1 MSIIRAD
8 SIKNRVGDG
17 APDFP
22 NGITVTGLVTAT
34 TLNQNVTGIV
44 TATGADINGDID
56 VDGHTNLDNVNVAGV
71 TTFAGAINGSS
82 AAFTGNVSVG
92 GVLTYEDVKNV
103 DAIGI
108 ITARAGIKMTGGSL
122 YVGGN
127 SNFTGTLTGTAT
139 TSTTITVADESSDT
153 TCFPVFATAATGSIA
168 PKTGTNLTFNS
179 ANGTLTATSFVGS
192 GANLTG
198 IDATSVKDSAGNVK
212 IQAQAS
218 GAVYT
223 GIHTYTGHT
232 FHQDGVDSKYGT
244 DGDMAIYHDGSN
256 AYIKEHTNNMHIGS
270 WATGSNKSLAFYS
283 AGTNRASF
291 NNDGHF
297 VPAATNTYDLGIS
310 SLRWANIYTQDL
322 QLSNEGK
329 KDKGGNDV
337 DGTWGNYTIQEGESD
352 LFLINNRNGKKYKFM
367 LKEVD

>member
-22 NGITVTGLVTAT
+22 NGITVTGIVTAT
-34 TLNQNVTGIV
+34 TVNQNVTGIL
-44 TATGADINGDID
+44 TATGLDINGNAD
-56 VDGHTNLDNVNVAGV
+56 VSGNL
-71 TTFAGAINGSS
+71 
-82 AAFTGNVSVG
+82 SVG

-108 ITARAGIKMTGGSL
+108 ITARSGIKVSSGGLKVLAGGS
-122 YVGGN
+122 
-127 SNFTGTLTGTAT
+127 NFNDTITGTAT
-139 TSTTITVADESSDT
+139 TATTVTVVNEGSDAETFITFTPS
-153 TCFPVFATAATGSIA
+153 ATGNQNF
-168 PKTGTNLTFNS
+168 KTNTSLKFNAS
-179 ANGTLTATSFVGS
+179 NGALTATSFVGS

-198 IDATSVKDSAGNVK
+198 IDATSIKDSGGNVK
-212 IQAQAS
+212 VQAQAS
-218 GAVYT
+218 GAMYT

-291 NNDGHF
+291 NNDGNF
-297 VPAATNTYDLGIS
+297 VPAANNTYDLGIS
-310 SLRWANIYTQDL
+310 SLRWANLYTQDL
-322 QLSNEGK
+322 QLSNEAK
-329 KDKGGNDV
+329 KDEGGNDV
-337 DGTWGNYTIQEGESD
+337 DGTWGDYTIQEGESD
-352 LFLINNRNGKKYKFM
+352 LFLINNRNGKKYKFN
-367 LKEVD
+367 LTEVS

>member
-8 SIKNRVGDG
+8 SIKNRAGDG
-17 APDFP
+17 APHFP
-22 NGITVTGLVTAT
+22 NGITVTGIVTST
-34 TLNQNVTGIV
+34 ILNQNVTGIV
-44 TATGADINGDID
+44 TATGLDINGNAD
-56 VDGHTNLDNVNVAGV
+56 VSGNL
-71 TTFAGAINGSS
+71 
-82 AAFTGNVSVG
+82 SVG

-139 TSTTITVADESSDT
+139 TANTLSVANETSDT
-153 TCFPVFATAATGSIA
+153 ETFITFTPSATGSQSF
-168 PKTGTNLTFNS
+168 KTNTGLKFNAS
-179 ANGTLTATSFVGS
+179 NGALTATSFVGS

-198 IDATSVKDSAGNVK
+198 IDATSIKDSGGNVK
-212 IQAQAS
+212 VQAQAS
-218 GAVYT
+218 GAMYT

-256 AYIKEHTNNMHIGS
+256 AYIKEHSNNMHIGS
-270 WATGSNKSLAFYS
+270 WATGGNKGLYFYS
-283 AGTNRASF
+283 AGTNRAAF
-291 NNDGHF
+291 NNDGNF
-297 VPAATNTYDLGIS
+297 VPAANNTYDLGIS
-310 SLRWANIYTQDL
+310 SLRWANIFTQDL

-329 KDKGGNDV
+329 KDEGGNDV
-337 DGTWGNYTIQEGESD
+337 DGTWGDYTIQEGESD